1 MIHSRLSAAVGLLL
15 YALSPAL
22 AQTAAPLVTKV
33 DVKVVN
39 VDVAAIDSNGQ
50 PVTDLTADDF
60 EILEDGQPQTITNF
74 MVVDNAERAREPR
87 SELES
92 QFRRR
97 LILVV
102 DNNYIEKRDRNVAL
116 EKLDAFIDETFDG
129 SYEWAVGMIGQQ
141 FELMQSFTTDKK
153 AIHEAVAKIRKTA
166 TTAFRENMDTEIA
179 DPMSR
184 EARAGGF
191 RAGAAFESRERTKRN
206 ERSMANTVRG
216 LVEASQAFTT
226 TPGKKMMVLLTG
238 GMDLNTA
245 GGFSRG
251 GDRELQD
258 THDRIAKMIDAAV
271 REANAAQMSIHVLNA
286 APFQSAAAQHG
297 IENRS
302 AALNRS
308 ITGSADTADLSTPFR
323 LAAGTGGLYFASNKV
338 ENSYQAVNAASSRF
352 YLLGY
357 TPPHGDDGKYHK
369 IYVRVKRPGVR
380 VAHRQGYLD
389 LSTDQRLEQLLR
401 LRISLL
407 QPAKAIPVTV
417 KLETPPPVEG
427 KPVVSV
433 LAALPMSKLTLLPNE
448 GRYAGRVHIYLS
460 IFDAKG
466 NNVGFHHKTQD
477 VAFTEAQR
485 ASALADDFR
494 YRLNV
499 RLDKG
504 EFTFAVTLRD
514 ELSNEIG
521 TAVQKLRL

>member
-1 MIHSRLSAAVGLLL
+1 MLLL
-15 YALSPAL
+15 FVVPMAL
-22 AQTAAPLVTKV
+22 AQTAAPLAAKV
-33 DVKVVN
+33 DVKIVN
-39 VDVAAIDSNGQ
+39 VDVAAIDENGQ
-50 PVTDLTADDF
+50 PVTDLKADDF
-60 EILEDGQPQTITNF
+60 DVLEDGQPVTITNF
-74 MVVDNAERAREPR
+74 MVVRNTERA
-87 SELES
+87 LES
-92 QFRRR
+92 RSDLENQFRRR

-116 EKLDAFIDETFDG
+116 DKLDEFIAQTFDG

-141 FELMQSFTTDKK
+141 FELMQPFTTDKQ
-153 AIHEAVAKIRKTA
+153 AIHQAVAKIRKTA
-166 TTAFRENMDTEIA
+166 TTAFREDMDRSGVG

-184 EARAGGF
+184 SGGF
-191 RAGAAFESRERTKRN
+191 DASAAFESRERTKRN
-206 ERSMANTVRG
+206 ERSMAFTVRG

-245 GGFSRG
+245 FGGSTRG
-251 GDRELQD
+251 ADRELQD
-258 THDRIAKMIDAAV
+258 TQDRISKMIDAAV
-271 REANAAQMSIHVLNA
+271 REANAAHMSIHVLNA

-302 AALNRS
+302 SGLNRS
-308 ITGSADTADLSTPFR
+308 ITASSDMSDLSTPFR
-323 LAAGTGGLYFASNKV
+323 LASGTGGLYFASNKV
-338 ENSYQAVNAASSRF
+338 ENSYKAVNAASSSF

-380 VAHRQGYLD
+380 VSHRQGYLD
-389 LSTDQRLEQLLR
+389 LTTDQRLEQLLR

-417 KLETPPPVEG
+417 KLETPPAVEG

-433 LAALPMSKLTLLPNE
+433 LAALPMSKVTLLPNE

-499 RLDKG
+499 RLDRG